1 MLAAVLLSVASGGCV
16 EHALLEAYA
25 PGDHPLATP
34 DPAPPPTDGAIWRAG
49 TPSGSFLYFD
59 KKARGIG
66 DLVTVVVLEN
76 LSAAGSANT
85 TLENETRMGASLSSD
100 IGFTD
105 ILQRGASFLLDLLG
119 VDSTVSTVS
128 SGSQLNVIDSSRI
141 SEFEGDGS
149 TNRESSFQGV
159 VTCRILQELP
169 GGIYHLRGQRRIIV
183 NHELQ
188 VVTLEGLVR
197 RQDIALDNS
206 VLSTQLADVKLAFD
220 GIGVIDDKQRPPLLS
235 RILDWAYPF

>member
-1 MLAAVLLSVASGGCV
+1 M
-16 EHALLEAYA
+16 EAYA
-25 PGDHPLATP
+25 PGDHPLVAP
-34 DPAPPPTDGAIWRAG
+34 EPAPPPADGAIWRSG
-49 TPSGSFLYFD
+49 TASGSFLYFD
-59 KKARGIG
+59 KKARSVG

-85 TLENETRMGASLSSD
+85 TLDKETRMAANLSSD

-119 VDSTVSTVS
+119 VTSTVTPVN
-128 SGSQLNVIDSSRI
+128 SGSQLNVVDATRT

-169 GGIYHLRGQRRIIV
+169 GGIFHLRGQRRIIV

-188 VVTLEGLVR
+188 IVTLEGLVR

-220 GIGVIDDKQRPPLLS
+220 GIGVIDDKQRPPLLT